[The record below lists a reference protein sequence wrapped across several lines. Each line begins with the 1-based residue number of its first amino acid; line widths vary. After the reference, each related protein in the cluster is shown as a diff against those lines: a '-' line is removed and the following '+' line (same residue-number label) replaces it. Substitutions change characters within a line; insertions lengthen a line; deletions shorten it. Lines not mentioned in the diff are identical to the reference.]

1 MSRVIF
7 ESEKRI
13 TSPYGQRGNG
23 FHNGVDEGWR
33 SNENYNKVYANSRGK
48 VVSVVTGMKPMPAS
62 SGSYGNYVKIDH
74 LNGYYSLYAH
84 LRSVNVKVGDIVD
97 ENTQIGV
104 IGESGAT
111 IDKQGI
117 AERHLHFE
125 VFKGSTKINPT
136 PYLTQSIASINP
148 NPKPTPST
156 GDAVIKMIQEVMN
169 ARYNT
174 GLIVDGYYG
183 TQTKKA
189 LVKGLQSELNKQY
202 GARLN
207 VDGIFGNVT
216 KNACVSVRIGSKGR
230 LTYVIQG
237 MLYCKGY
244 NTNGVDG
251 VFGNGTLNAVK
262 SFQKN
267 NGLSQDGI
275 VGKNTFEKL
284 FK

>member
-33 SNENYNKVYANSRGK
+33 SNENYNKVYANSKGK

-84 LRSVNVKVGDIVD
+84 LRSVNVKIGDIVD
-97 ENTQIGV
+97 KNTQIGV

-125 VFKGSTKINPT
+125 VFKGSTKIDPT
-136 PYLTQSIASINP
+136 PYLTQSISDIKVNQSSSSSG
-148 NPKPTPST
+148 NE
-156 GDAVIKMIQEVMN
+156 VIKMIQSVLN

-174 GLIVDGYYG
+174 GLKVDGYYG
-183 TQTKKA
+183 ALTKKA
-189 LVKGLQSELNKQY
+189 LVKGLQTELNLQY
-202 GARLN
+202 GAKLN
-207 VDGIFGNVT
+207 VDGIFGSKT
-216 KNACVSVRIGSKGR
+216 KSACISVKKGAKGR

-237 MLYCKGY
+237 MLYCRGY

-251 VFGNGTLNAVK
+251 VFGNGTYNAVK

-267 NGLSQDGI
+267 NGLSADGI

>member
-23 FHNGVDEGWR
+23 FHNGVDLGWR
-33 SNENYNKVYANSRGK
+33 SNEEYNKVYANSKGK
-48 VVSVVTGMKPMPAS
+48 VIAIQTGQKPALAT
-62 SGSYGNYVKIDH
+62 SGLYGNYVKIDH

-104 IGESGAT
+104 IGDTGAT

-136 PYLTQSIASINP
+136 SYLTQSIASINP
-148 NPKPTPST
+148 SPTPTPST
-156 GDAVIKMIQEVMN
+156 GDAVIKMIQDVLN

-174 GLIVDGYYG
+174 GIKVDGYYG
-183 TQTKKA
+183 NQTKRA
-189 LVKGLQSELNKQY
+189 LVKGLQSELNIQY
-202 GARLN
+202 RANLN
-207 VDGIFGNVT
+207 VDGIFGNAT
-216 KNACVSVRIGSKGR
+216 KKACVSVRFGSKGR

-237 MLYCKGY
+237 MLYCRGY

-262 SFQKN
+262 SFQSK
-267 NGLSQDGI
+267 NGLTQDGV